1 MPDIEHKLI
10 YPKIIEK
17 LGWLADYEADL
28 IHWNQMELCRLQ
40 HSTEIITIQLASRHY
55 LIVMLLH

>member
-1 MPDIEHKLI
+1 MEPLLI

-28 IHWNQMELCRLQ
+28 IHWNQMVTMTRSLETKLKQQWL
-40 HSTEIITIQLASRHY
+40 S
-55 LIVMLLH
+55 